1 MRSETA
7 KTLVSGPVFLLH
19 TVKSS
24 MAGSVT
30 LMLCRVYQTLYCY
43 VDFSPLTY
51 KLCSELNKTDN
62 PKRNSVGVGWGV
74 GGLCA

>member
-1 MRSETA
+1 MRSDTA

-19 TVKSS
+19 TIKSS

-30 LMLCRVYQTLYCY
+30 FILCRVYKTLYCY

-62 PKRNSVGVGWGV
+62 PKRNWVGEVGRGE
-74 GGLCA
+74 GLCA